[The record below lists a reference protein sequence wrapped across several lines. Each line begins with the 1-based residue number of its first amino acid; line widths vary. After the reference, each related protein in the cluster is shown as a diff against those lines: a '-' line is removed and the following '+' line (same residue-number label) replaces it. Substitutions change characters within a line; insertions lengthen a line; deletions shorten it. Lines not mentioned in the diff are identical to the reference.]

1 MKVVIVSSKPIAIIE
16 SDESDFKIPP
26 FDILRG
32 EVIMRHLR
40 LLLIFSCVFANAVTF
55 LMAQEHASL
64 TVTRLYSGADG
75 LSHFERISVKF
86 VPVPGSP
93 STVEQSE
100 PSITTKSYV
109 VRCAPGYFADWHNA
123 DIRRYVIT
131 ISGRAEIVV
140 AGGEKF
146 VAGPGEIVMAEDL
159 TGKGHT
165 FRVLGDK
172 DWVAMFLD
180 MGK

>member
-1 MKVVIVSSKPIAIIE
+1 
-16 SDESDFKIPP
+16 
-26 FDILRG
+26 
-32 EVIMRHLR
+32 MRHLR
-40 LLLIFSCVFANAVTF
+40 LLLIFSCVFANPETF
-55 LMAQEHASL
+55 LMAQGHASL
-64 TVTRLYSGADG
+64 MVTRLYGGEDG

-93 STVEQSE
+93 GTVEQSE
-100 PSITTKSYV
+100 PSIATKSYI

-131 ISGRAEIVV
+131 ISGRAEVGV

-146 VAGPGEIVMAEDL
+146 VVGPGEIALAEDL

-165 FRVLGDK
+165 FRVLGHK
-172 DWVAMFLD
+172 DWVAMFVDL
-180 MGK
+180 GK